1 MPMHPKGE
9 TQGRV
14 SSTCVRRDATDVHE
28 TKQRPAKQTE
38 FDPNRASGFIIMRLL
53 GLSSGLVRNAG

>member
-14 SSTCVRRDATDVHE
+14 SSTCVRKDATDVHG
-28 TKQRPAKQTE
+28 TKYRRTKDTV
-38 FDPNRASGFIIMRLL
+38 FD
-53 GLSSGLVRNAG
+53 